1 MAQFR
6 FEDLEIW
13 KMAIQ
18 ISMKLFDIANRL
30 EEQKLF
36 RFAEQLRA
44 AALSLTNNIAEGSG
58 SFTNLDFSNF
68 LKYSRRSVFECANM
82 IYVFKLKNLITEDE
96 KEELW
101 NDLQILSKSIVNFKK
116 TLLRS

>member
-18 ISMKLFDIANRL
+18 ISMKLFDIADRL
-30 EEQKLF
+30 EEHKLY
-36 RFAEQLRA
+36 RFAEQLRGA
-44 AALSLTNNIAEGSG
+44 GLSLTNNIAEGSG

-68 LKYSRRSVFECANM
+68 LKFSRRSVFECANM
-82 IYVFKLKNLITEDE
+82 IYVFRLKYLISEQE
-96 KEELW
+96 KTELW
-101 NDLQILSKSIVNFKK
+101 NNLEILSKSLANFKK
-116 TLLRS
+116 TLLKS

>member
-13 KMAIQ
+13 KMTVQ
-18 ISMKLFDIANRL
+18 ISMKLFDISDRL

-44 AALSLTNNIAEGSG
+44 AGLSLSNNIAEGSG
-58 SFTNLDFSNF
+58 SFTNLDFANF

-82 IYVFKLKNLITEDE
+82 IYIFNLRNIISADE
-96 KEELW
+96 KKELW
-101 NDLQILSKSIVNFKK
+101 NDLEILSRSIVNFKK
-116 TLLRS
+116 TLLT